1 MSLDKDSPSWLIYKS
16 YFIKHSRG
24 EQPRH
29 LYDGYQEDHFTIQG
43 SGPFSSKRALDND
56 TATISYA
63 DDEDD
68 ISQPSVVEKFP
79 KGAVKMIAP
88 TQANLDKA
96 KSSLRQEQAQHLK
109 DRAKTAHL
117 PPGGVIQT
125 PDINPHIDTAITQE
139 PTPQLKAA
147 EEQTLPL
154 AGEVIN
160 IKRKRKNNLSLSDI
174 RQKLLQSSGWK
185 KTKKN

>member
-29 LYDGYQEDHFTIQG
+29 LYDGYQDDHFTIQG
-43 SGPFSSKRALDND
+43 SGPFSSKRALEND

-79 KGAVKMIAP
+79 KGVVKMIAP
-88 TQANLDKA
+88 KQANLDKA
-96 KSSLRQEQAQHLK
+96 KSSLRQEQARRLTPGPLTLRR
-109 DRAKTAHL
+109 RARSFSQGTSPCASGRARGRAG
-117 PPGGVIQT
+117 PVGWP
-125 PDINPHIDTAITQE
+125 
-139 PTPQLKAA
+139 
-147 EEQTLPL
+147 PL
-154 AGEVIN
+154 ALA
-160 IKRKRKNNLSLSDI
+160 R
-174 RQKLLQSSGWK
+174 
-185 KTKKN
+185 